1 MDRRLERRE
10 LFACALWH
18 GIELVWF
25 LLEGGMG
32 LAQRNARKSRRI
44 RPSVNDG
51 TN

>member
-1 MDRRLERRE
+1 MDRRLKRRE
-10 LFACALWH
+10 LFAWALWH

>member
-1 MDRRLERRE
+1 LSAGNSSPVAYGTED
-10 LFACALWH
+10 
-18 GIELVWF
+18 LVWF